1 MGTTCS
7 SCGFTDD
14 STQFITTNNEV
25 QSNEDSFKKSKLKQD
40 DGLVKPIKVRTN
52 YFHFIRAKCNH

>member
-7 SCGFTDD
+7 NCGFTDD
-14 STQFITTNNEV
+14 STQFITTNNEI

-40 DGLVKPIKVRTN
+40 AGLVKPVKVRIKFFQL
-52 YFHFIRAKCNH
+52 YQGEA